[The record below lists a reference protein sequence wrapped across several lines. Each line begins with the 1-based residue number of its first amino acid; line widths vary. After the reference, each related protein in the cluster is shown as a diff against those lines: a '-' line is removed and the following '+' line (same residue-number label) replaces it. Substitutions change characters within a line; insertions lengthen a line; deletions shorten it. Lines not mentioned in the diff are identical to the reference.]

1 MLGILGTTALMLD
14 GSADDTWGKPRER
27 AVLATLVVHANQVV
41 PVDKLLK
48 WVWPQDKPAPANPGP
63 TFHTYATRI
72 RRALE
77 RLPSPPKL
85 RAAQGGYRLEV
96 DRSSIDIHRFRDLV
110 ADART
115 CADANP
121 ARVIDLVERAVWLW
135 RGEPLADLAS
145 EPARAFRER
154 LLHNEWLAAHTIRV
168 RALIDLGRYDEAVT
182 ALDDLLADYPN
193 DVHLAKLRLTAL
205 YGWGRIPEATRFYIA
220 TRKRLRGDGE
230 DHAAE
235 LLRQHHSELAGG
247 QPVPNPPRPTE
258 VPHQLRHDLPDF
270 IGRCEQ
276 LAALDE
282 AAAGQSGVVL
292 LEGSGGVGKTAL
304 AVHWAHRV
312 RSRFPDGELMVDLF
326 GFSERG
332 AVVEPAAVVDDFLIA
347 LGQRPDQL
355 LDQRQRAQLL
365 SRLLAG
371 RRTLVIL
378 DNARDTD
385 HVRDLVA
392 LLSSCMVVVTSR
404 QRLSRLRVAT
414 GARRIAVR
422 PMSPAESA
430 ELLSTHTSAPIPDDH
445 RLVELCGGLPLMIT
459 VLADELAG
467 KSVEQLDEFAVRL
480 NRRNLLMTVG
490 EHGEGPPPGE
500 ACFSSSYRA
509 LGQPERRLFRLLAL
523 HPGPDMSVDVAYA
536 CDGRTPA
543 QTTRSLLALA
553 GAHMIEQAD
562 ELDRFRMHDLVADY
576 AAYRL
581 DRDEQAETR
590 EAARDRLFGF
600 YIAAATEA
608 ACLLYPGYLTPPNQP
623 TSDRLPFLTP
633 TDALNWFHRER
644 TNLTAVIRH
653 AHETGHHDHVWRLTD
668 PVATFFDRSG
678 CTIESRAVYSLAA
691 SSARTIGDPGGE
703 TSALV
708 GLGMAE
714 ITIGAYV
721 PAREHLEAALVVAE
735 RADLDRGRTVVLHQL
750 GQLAARQG
758 EPAEALRLFE
768 RGLAIAEAV
777 GDHQGVSWF
786 HVAIGG
792 VLRTIDRH
800 REAVEHLHEARW
812 QARRLGEKSAET
824 HCLLELGSISRELC
838 DYEVAAAHCESA
850 LSMAESVPDL
860 AAVAR
865 ACVAL
870 CRTNRDRRRFDAAI
884 RFGRRA
890 VEVLRG
896 SQNLAGQA
904 DAAEVLGDALHAGGE
919 LDQALSIWRQAA
931 DLHDYTGAPG
941 RATGVHAKINEAFQ
955 VAERTV
961 PLARADSAGHDFV
974 TDPPQWVVP
983 PESVT

>member
-48 WVWPQDKPAPANPGP
+48 WVWPNDKPAPANPGP

-77 RLPSPPKL
+77 RLPSPPML

-96 DRSSIDIHRFRDLV
+96 DRSSIDFHRFRDLV
-110 ADART
+110 TEARACVDT
-115 CADANP
+115 DP
-121 ARVIDLVERAVWLW
+121 ARVIELVERAVWLW
-135 RGEPLADLAS
+135 RGVPLADLVS

-168 RALIDLGRYDEAVT
+168 RALIDLERYDEAVA
-182 ALDDLLADYPN
+182 ALDELLADYPG

-220 TRKRLRGDGE
+220 TRKRLRDDGE

-235 LLRQHHSELAGG
+235 LLRQHHSGLAGA
-247 QPVPNPPRPTE
+247 QPVPNAPRPTDI
-258 VPHQLRHDLPDF
+258 PHQLRHDLPDF

-282 AAAGQSGVVL
+282 AATGQTGVVL
-292 LEGSGGVGKTAL
+292 LEGPGGVGKTAL

-312 RSRFPDGELMVDLF
+312 RSRFPDGELMADLF

-332 AVVEPAAVVDDFLIA
+332 ASVEPAAVVDDFLIA
-347 LGQRPDQL
+347 LGQRPDHS
-355 LDQRQRAQLL
+355 LDHRQRAQLL
-365 SRLLAG
+365 SRLLAN

-385 HVRDLVA
+385 HVRELVT

-404 QRLSRLRVAT
+404 QRLSQLRMAT

-430 ELLSTHTSAPIPDDH
+430 ELLSTHTSAPIPDEH
-445 RLVELCGGLPLMIT
+445 RLVDLCGGLPLMIT

-467 KSVEQLDEFAVRL
+467 KSSVQLDEFASRL
-480 NRRNLLMTVG
+480 NRRKLLMTVG
-490 EHGEGPPPGE
+490 EHGEGPPPGA

-509 LGQPERRLFRLLAL
+509 LGVPERRLLRLLAL

-536 CDGRTPA
+536 CDGRGPS
-543 QTTRSLLALA
+543 QTTRSLLTLA
-553 GAHMIEQAD
+553 GVHLIEQAD
-562 ELDRFRMHDLVADY
+562 DLDRFRMHDLVAEY

-581 DRDEQAETR
+581 DRDEPAETR
-590 EAARDRLFGF
+590 AAAQERLLDF
-600 YIAAATEA
+600 YVAAATEA
-608 ACLLYPGYLTPPNQP
+608 ARLLYPGYLVPPDQP

-633 TDALNWFHRER
+633 TDALNWYHRER
-644 TNLTAVIRH
+644 TNLTAVIRRG
-653 AHETGHHDHVWRLTD
+653 HEMGYHDHVWRLTD

-691 SSARTIGDPGGE
+691 SSARAVGHRGGE

-714 ITIGAYV
+714 IAIGAYV
-721 PAREHLEAALVVAE
+721 PAKEHLEAALQVAE
-735 RADLDRGRTVVLHQL
+735 QANIDRGRTVALYQL
-750 GQLAARQG
+750 GKLAVRRG

-768 RGLAIAEAV
+768 RGLAIAEEA
-777 GDHQGVSWF
+777 GDHQGTSWF
-786 HVAIGG
+786 HCGIGG

-800 REAVEHLHEARW
+800 REALDHLHEARW
-812 QARRLGEKSAET
+812 QARRTGEKSAET
-824 HCLLELGSISRELC
+824 NCLLELGSISRELR
-838 DYEVAAAHCESA
+838 DHEVAASHCELA

-860 AAVAR
+860 TAVAR

-870 CRTNRDRRRFDAAI
+870 CQINRDRRRFDVAI

-890 VEVLRG
+890 VDVLRG

-904 DAAEVLGDALHAGGE
+904 DAAEMLGDALHAGAE
-919 LDQALSIWRQAA
+919 LDEAVAIWRQAA

-941 RATGVHAKINEAFQ
+941 RATKVHAKIGEAFQ
-955 VAERTV
+955 LAERTV
-961 PLARADSAGHDFV
+961 PLARADSAGHSFV

-983 PESVT
+983 PEAVT